1 MQNKE
6 KMKYR
11 IAGCVILYFPDEE
24 VIDNIESYINKV
36 DRLYVVDNGGGEFVF
51 QSLKNQHDNVTL
63 VNYVENEGIAKPL
76 NDVLHLA
83 HGKYDFLLTMDQ
95 DSKFSNTVDAYFESL
110 NHFEW
115 KNTLGIG
122 PYLRLKNVSKEETKQ
137 KQKWKKVYSVITS
150 GNIIN
155 VKNAVFIGGFLEKLF
170 IDEVDNEFCFR
181 GYRKGYYTYQSTG
194 EIYLDHNLGNQKK
207 VRFIREFHPTMHNYI
222 RTYYI
227 FRNKTYVI
235 KKYHNLNF
243 RLMWTEYY
251 WRMFKLTISKAFFE
265 SDKKRKLKS
274 VFCGIYDGL
283 MNNMGKKVF

>member
-1 MQNKE
+1 M
-6 KMKYR
+6 
-11 IAGCVILYFPDEE
+11 
-24 VIDNIESYINKV
+24 
-36 DRLYVVDNGGGEFVF
+36 
-51 QSLKNQHDNVTL
+51 
-63 VNYVENEGIAKPL
+63 
-76 NDVLHLA
+76 NDVLNLA

-95 DSKFSNTVDAYFESL
+95 DSKFSDTLDAYFESL
-110 NHFEW
+110 IQFDWE
-115 KNTLGIG
+115 NTLGIG
-122 PYLRLKNVSKEETKQ
+122 PHLRLKNVSKEETKQ
-137 KQKWKKVYSVITS
+137 KQKWEKVYSVITS

-170 IDEVDNEFCFR
+170 IDEVDNEFCYR
-181 GYRKGYYTYQSTG
+181 GYSKGYYTYQSTG

-207 VRFIREFHPTMHNYI
+207 VKFIREFHPTMHNYI

-235 KKYHNLNF
+235 KKYHSLNI

-251 WRMFKLTISKAFFE
+251 WRMFKLAISKAFFE

-274 VFCGIYDGL
+274 VFCGIYDGS